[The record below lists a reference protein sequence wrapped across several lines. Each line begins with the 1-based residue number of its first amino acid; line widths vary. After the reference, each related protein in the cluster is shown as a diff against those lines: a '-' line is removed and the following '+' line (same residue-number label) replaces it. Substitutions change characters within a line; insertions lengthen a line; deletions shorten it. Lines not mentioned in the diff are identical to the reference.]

1 VTRARASEPS
11 VDVVA
16 ARRKRKPGYRLA
28 DQAGFILRQ
37 VVQRHAAIFA
47 TGIGDELT
55 PTQWAAMAMLVE
67 NGPCSQNR
75 LGRMTAMDVAT
86 IKGVVERLARRGF
99 VRLNPDEDDGRRL
112 TVSLTDEGRDAA
124 ERNMARALR
133 ITEETLAP
141 LSPEEREIFLPL
153 LKRLV

>member
-1 VTRARASEPS
+1 
-11 VDVVA
+11 
-16 ARRKRKPGYRLA
+16 
-28 DQAGFILRQ
+28 